1 MKKTPPSKA
10 PLGAASHPDVESS
23 GTTTVTATQ
32 AQNEFGRVLD
42 DATRDGAVVITKHGQ
57 PKAVLLSIARFGQLQ
72 DREATALASLSA
84 KFDEMLDRMQ
94 TPESRAAVD
103 RTFEAS
109 PQELGKAA
117 VAGAV
122 RSRGE

>member
-1 MKKTPPSKA
+1 MRKTPPSKT
-10 PLGAASHPDVESS
+10 PLGTASYPDVQSP
-23 GTTTVTATQ
+23 GTATVTATQ

-42 DATRDGAVVITKHGQ
+42 DATRVGAVVITKHGR
-57 PKAVLLSIARFGQLQ
+57 PKAVLLSIARFGQLRE
-72 DREATALASLSA
+72 REATALETLSG

-109 PQELGKAA
+109 PQELGRAA
-117 VAGAV
+117 VAGAA
-122 RSRGE
+122 RSRKE

>member
-1 MKKTPPSKA
+1 MRKTPPSKT
-10 PLGAASHPDVESS
+10 PLGTASYPDVQSP
-23 GTTTVTATQ
+23 GTATVTATQ

-42 DATRDGAVVITKHGQ
+42 DATRLGEVVITKHGQ
-57 PKAVLLSIARFGQLQ
+57 PKAVLLSIARFGQLRE
-72 DREATALASLSA
+72 REATALASLSA

-109 PQELGKAA
+109 PQELGRAA
-117 VAGAV
+117 VAGAA
-122 RSRGE
+122 RNRRE

>member
-10 PLGAASHPDVESS
+10 LMGAASYSS
-23 GTTTVTATQ
+23 TVTATE
-32 AQNEFGRVLD
+32 AQNEFGRILD

-57 PKAVLLSIARFGQLQ
+57 PKAVLLSITRFGQLQ
-72 DREATALASLSA
+72 EREATALETLSA

-103 RTFEAS
+103 RTLKAS
-109 PQELGKAA
+109 PHELGRAA
-117 VAGAV
+117 VAGAA
-122 RSRGE
+122 RNRKE

>member
-10 PLGAASHPDVESS
+10 PLGAASYPDVQSS
-23 GTTTVTATQ
+23 GTATVTATQ

-42 DATRDGAVVITKHGQ
+42 DATRDGAVVITKHGK
-57 PKAVLLSIARFGQLQ
+57 PKAVLLSITRFGQL
-72 DREATALASLSA
+72 REWEATALETLSG

>member
-1 MKKTPPSKA
+1 MKKTPSSKV
-10 PLGAASHPDVESS
+10 PLGTASYPDVQSS
-23 GTTTVTATQ
+23 GTPTVTATQ

-42 DATRDGAVVITKHGQ
+42 DATRVGAVVITKHGQ
-57 PKAVLLSIARFGQLQ
+57 PKAVLLSITRFDQLRE
-72 DREATALASLSA
+72 REARALEALSS

-109 PQELGKAA
+109 PEELGRAA
-117 VAGAV
+117 VAGAA
-122 RSRGE
+122 RSRRE

>member
-1 MKKTPPSKA
+1 MKKTSSSEGPQ
-10 PLGAASHPDVESS
+10 GAASHPNVHGS
-23 GTTTVTATQ
+23 GTRTVTATQ

-57 PKAVLLSIARFGQLQ
+57 PKAVLLSITRFAQLRE
-72 DREATALASLSA
+72 REATALETLTR

-103 RTFEAS
+103 QTFEAS
-109 PQELGKAA
+109 PQQLGRAA
-117 VAGAV
+117 VAGAA
-122 RSRGE
+122 RRRGS

>member
-10 PLGAASHPDVESS
+10 PLGAASYPDVESS
-23 GTTTVTATQ
+23 GIAIVTATQ

-57 PKAVLLSIARFGQLQ
+57 PKAVLLSITRFGQLQ
-72 DREATALASLSA
+72 EREATALETLSG

-103 RTFEAS
+103 RTFGAS
-109 PQELGKAA
+109 PQQLGRAA
-117 VAGAV
+117 VAGAA
-122 RSRGE
+122 RRRGN

>member
-1 MKKTPPSKA
+1 MKKTSPSKA
-10 PLGAASHPDVESS
+10 PLVTASYPDVQSPE
-23 GTTTVTATQ
+23 TATVTATQ

-42 DATRDGAVVITKHGQ
+42 DAARVGAVVITKHGK
-57 PKAVLLSIARFGQLQ
+57 PKAVLLSIARFGELR
-72 DREATALASLSA
+72 DRETTALETLSG

-103 RTFEAS
+103 RTLEAS
-109 PQELGKAA
+109 SQELGKAA
-117 VAGAV
+117 VAGAA

>member
-10 PLGAASHPDVESS
+10 PLRAASHPDVLSS
-23 GTTTVTATQ
+23 EIATVTATQ
-32 AQNEFGRVLD
+32 AQNEFGKILD

-57 PKAVLLSIARFGQLQ
+57 PKAVLMSIARFGQLRE
-72 DREATALASLSA
+72 REATALETLSG

-109 PQELGKAA
+109 PQELGTAA
-117 VAGAV
+117 VAGAA
-122 RSRGE
+122 RSRKE